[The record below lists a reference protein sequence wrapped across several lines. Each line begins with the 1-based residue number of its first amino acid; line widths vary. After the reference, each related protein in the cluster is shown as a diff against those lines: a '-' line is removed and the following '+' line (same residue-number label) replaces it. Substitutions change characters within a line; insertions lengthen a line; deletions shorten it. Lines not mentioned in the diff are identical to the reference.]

1 LFSLSRRVF
10 GIHGQCEPDQ
20 AGDIVKIFA
29 EQLHSMV
36 RCGTT
41 AAQPP
46 CGCHV
51 VKAGASGCDAA
62 QHVAT
67 RRNAAQHVP
76 AEETRWRR
84 VRSDGLVRNG
94 RRWRVHATALQAGT
108 YNEEEVVRAK
118 NQTKSAVLMNL
129 EQRIVAVEDIGRQ
142 VRRRA

>member
-1 LFSLSRRVF
+1 MRRNTLQR
-10 GIHGQCEPDQ
+10 G
-20 AGDIVKIFA
+20 
-29 EQLHSMV
+29 
-36 RCGTT
+36 
-41 AAQPP
+41 
-46 CGCHV
+46 
-51 VKAGASGCDAA
+51 
-62 QHVAT
+62 AT
-67 RRNAAQHVP
+67 RRNTCRQ

-142 VRRRA
+142 VRRRT